1 MIKKEINEIKTLFNI
16 ENCGIRKI
24 ACCYVNGEKEK
35 VTQFTET
42 FLNLPEEERHKYFDI
57 FRKTLSGTQGKN
69 LLDMKFNLS
78 AYGENGAQAMLME
91 LRNSGLEDEKLL
103 NSFYDKIIKS
113 YNYPGNY
120 IIILINQT
128 YDIPGKTT
136 DGIAMEDASD
146 EIYNYILCSICH
158 VTLSKPGLGYN
169 EEENAFHNQKQF
181 HMIDLPDIGFLFPA
195 FNDRSEDRD
204 IVLYYTKDVNN
215 FQTEFI
221 SCILDSQIPLPAGS
235 QKETFQTLVTETL
248 GEECDYKTIKN
259 IHENL
264 NEMIQQ
270 KKDEPEPAILD
281 RNSARQLLEKSGVK
295 EEKLE
300 HFEEQFDN
308 AAGESGKLL
317 AANVAEVRKFE
328 VKTPDIVVKINPS
341 KTDLVK
347 TMVIEDKQ
355 CLVIEIDER
364 LEVNGIS
371 VNPYTGEVIEHE

>member
-1 MIKKEINEIKTLFNI
+1 MIKKEINEIKSLFNI
-16 ENCGIRKI
+16 EDCGIHKI

-35 VTQFTET
+35 VTKFTET

-78 AYGENGAQAMLME
+78 AYGEDGAQAMLME
-91 LRNSGLEDEKLL
+91 LKNTGLEDEKLL
-103 NSFYDKIIKS
+103 DSFYDKIIKS

-169 EEENAFHNQKQF
+169 EEENTFHSQRQF

-221 SCILDSQIPLPAGS
+221 SYILDSQIPLPAGS

-270 KKDEPEPAILD
+270 KKDEPEPAVLD

-317 AANVAEVRKFE
+317 AANVAEIRKFE

>member
-1 MIKKEINEIKTLFNI
+1 M
-16 ENCGIRKI
+16 
-24 ACCYVNGEKEK
+24 
-35 VTQFTET
+35 
-42 FLNLPEEERHKYFDI
+42 
-57 FRKTLSGTQGKN
+57 
-69 LLDMKFNLS
+69 
-78 AYGENGAQAMLME
+78 
-91 LRNSGLEDEKLL
+91 
-103 NSFYDKIIKS
+103 
-113 YNYPGNY
+113 
-120 IIILINQT
+120 
-128 YDIPGKTT
+128 
-136 DGIAMEDASD
+136 
-146 EIYNYILCSICH
+146 
-158 VTLSKPGLGYN
+158 
-169 EEENAFHNQKQF
+169 
-181 HMIDLPDIGFLFPA
+181 
-195 FNDRSEDRD
+195 
-204 IVLYYTKDVNN
+204 
-215 FQTEFI
+215 
-221 SCILDSQIPLPAGS
+221 
-235 QKETFQTLVTETL
+235 

-270 KKDEPEPAILD
+270 KKDEPEPAVLD

-317 AANVAEVRKFE
+317 ATNVAEIRKFE